1 LRELGAFMNCRAE
14 SDVQAQLR
22 KLNVITAKI
31 DDLAD
36 LMRRRTSRT

>member
-1 LRELGAFMNCRAE
+1 VRELGAFMNCRAE
-14 SDVQAQLR
+14 SEVQALLR

-36 LMRRRTSRT
+36 VMLRGASST